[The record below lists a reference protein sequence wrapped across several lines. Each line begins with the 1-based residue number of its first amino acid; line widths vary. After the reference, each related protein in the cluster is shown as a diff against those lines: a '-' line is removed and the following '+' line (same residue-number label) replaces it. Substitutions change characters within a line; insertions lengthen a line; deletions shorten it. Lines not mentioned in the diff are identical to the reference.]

1 MAFEFLLSELQK
13 KNNDITKIL
22 KGLDIQIIKNDPNI
36 SKITIQM
43 LHDSLKNWK
52 SFNEYLIELL
62 KEQETK

>member
-1 MAFEFLLSELQK
+1 MTFEFLLSELQK